1 MEIRTTSVAG
11 GSRAPIR
18 DAETLGSVIAELRRT
33 SGLDQEELARRVG
46 VHRPALSHLETG
58 RAVTQVE
65 LIFRVLRE
73 LGYEVRLEPTG
84 TP

>member
-1 MEIRTTSVAG
+1 MEIRTDLIAG
-11 GSRAPIR
+11 GSSAPIR
-18 DAETLGSVIAELRRT
+18 DAEVLGSVLAELRRG
-33 SGLDQEELARRVG
+33 SGLDQADLARRVG

-58 RAVTQVE
+58 RAVAQVE

-73 LGYEVRLEPTG
+73 LGYEIRLEPTG